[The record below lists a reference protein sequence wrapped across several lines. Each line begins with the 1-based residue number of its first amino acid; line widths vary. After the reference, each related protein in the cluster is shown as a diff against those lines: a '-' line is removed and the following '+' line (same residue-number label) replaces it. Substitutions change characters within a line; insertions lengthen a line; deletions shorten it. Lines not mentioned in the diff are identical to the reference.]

1 MERRQANG
9 GSALCRARL
18 AVALCLITV
27 ASAALAGATTEVRGS
42 LIWVNEAYTRLVF
55 DVGARVQYSVFALS
69 DPDRVVIDI
78 SDARLTKPFPR
89 QELADS
95 ALVRVRSAPR
105 EGHALRIV
113 LDLNRPVRPEVTTR
127 EPSGGRGHQLVVDLK
142 EQPKHPPQ
150 SVKVAARPT
159 EAAAPP
165 LRVAR
170 HAVVVIDP
178 GHGGKDP
185 GAIGQSGTREKDV
198 ALSIARKLATLVNK
212 ESGMRAVLTRDRD
225 VYLALRSRIRKAR
238 QYQADLFV
246 SIHADAYPHD
256 RARGSSVFVLSERG
270 ASSEAARWLAER
282 ENQADLIGGVSLD
295 DKDQVLASVLLDLSQ
310 SATIEASLE
319 AANSLLQSLDGVG
332 ALHKSRVQHAG
343 FVVLKSPDIP
353 SVLVETAFLSNPREE
368 KRLRDARY
376 QQKIASAL
384 MGGIR
389 AYFVRHPPDDTVL
402 ASRRH
407 VIARGDTLS
416 SIAKHYNVSV
426 DTLRLANDLNGDM
439 LRVGQ
444 VLHIPSRS
452 DG

>member
-1 MERRQANG
+1 MERGQTYG
-9 GSALCRARL
+9 GIALSRARL
-18 AVALCLITV
+18 SVALFLISV
-27 ASAALAGATTEVRGS
+27 ASAALAGATTAVQGS
-42 LIWVNEAYTRLVF
+42 LIWVTEAYTRLVF
-55 DVGARVQYSVFALS
+55 DIGAPVQYSVFALS

-78 SDARLTKPFPR
+78 NDARLTKPFPR

-95 ALVRVRSAPR
+95 ALVRVRSAQR
-105 EGHALRIV
+105 EGDDLRIV
-113 LDLNRPVRPEVTTR
+113 LDLNRPVRPQVTTR
-127 EPSGGRGHQLVVDLK
+127 EPSAGRGHQLLVDLN
-142 EQPKHPPQ
+142 EQPRQPVQ
-150 SVKVAARPT
+150 SLEVVARAP
-159 EAAAPP
+159 EPVVPP

-170 HAVVVIDP
+170 DAVVVIDP

-185 GAIGQSGTREKDV
+185 GATGHSGTLEKDV
-198 ALSIARKLATLVNK
+198 ALSIARKLAILVNK

-225 VYLALRSRIRKAR
+225 VYLSLRSRIRKAR
-238 QYQADLFV
+238 EHQADLFV

-256 RARGSSVFVLSERG
+256 RASGSSVFVLSERG
-270 ASSEAARWLAER
+270 ASSEAARWLAAR

-295 DKDQVLASVLLDLSQ
+295 DKDRVLASVLLDLSQ

-319 AANSLLQSLDGVG
+319 AAGSLLHYLDRVG

-353 SVLVETAFLSNPREE
+353 SVLVETAFLSNTREE

-384 MGGIR
+384 MEGIR
-389 AYFVRHPPDDTVL
+389 AYFTRHPPEGTVL

-416 SIAKHYNVSV
+416 SIAKHYNVSIN
-426 DTLRLANDLNGDM
+426 TLRLANDLNGDI